1 MGSDFVF
8 CESCLCMCVCL
19 WFCLFIY
26 LFVLLV
32 LIGWLVRVFVSLF
45 SKEKERKDVELGRWR
60 GRKDL
65 RGSEEG
71 ENLIRIYYILTVL
84 CGFC

>member
-1 MGSDFVF
+1 
-8 CESCLCMCVCL
+8 
-19 WFCLFIY
+19 
-26 LFVLLV
+26 
-32 LIGWLVRVFVSLF
+32 VFVSLF